1 MFAAV
6 YESKDFNYSCTE
18 QRFISLLFWAASTKL
33 RNRSYLPELKFSLDV
48 NLSNSQHFSKKKTVL
63 NWDLEKSTTYLV
75 HYDASNV
82 QNQSSSVSWAV
93 INRLNTFGDHYHPN
107 SCSHAP
113 YIIHVILCN
122 KTCVHKL
129 WKIYHHVE
137 LITVHVNYCYYS
149 LSSSSASKPDHVC
162 TWLRVEAVT

>member
-1 MFAAV
+1 MKAKTLITRV
-6 YESKDFNYSCTE
+6 RNKDLFLYFSERPAPNWEIVVICQNWSFLSMLTWAIVN
-18 QRFISLLFWAASTKL
+18 IS
-33 RNRSYLPELKFSLDV
+33 P
-48 NLSNSQHFSKKKTVL
+48 KKKTVL